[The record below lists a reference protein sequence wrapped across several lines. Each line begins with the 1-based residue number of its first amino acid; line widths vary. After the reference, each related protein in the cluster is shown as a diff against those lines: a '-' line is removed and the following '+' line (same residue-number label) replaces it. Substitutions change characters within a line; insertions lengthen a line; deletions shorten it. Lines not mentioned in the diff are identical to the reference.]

1 MCFLC
6 HIPCRRCRFRCEQRG
21 PRRLGHN
28 LRQFR
33 RGGNRRRH
41 IFASSGYLERSAS
54 AVERPTRFPATGSP
68 PVILV
73 NGTNLPSIPVV
84 APAVFQMSP
93 QHQGAIEN
101 ASYRLVS
108 AANPVSSGKVILIYC
123 TGLGPVTVP
132 QVDGVAASGSA
143 LASTTFPVTAT
154 IGGLPAPV
162 LWSGLTPGSVGLYQV
177 NATVPMG
184 VPVGALL
191 SS

>member
-1 MCFLC
+1 
-6 HIPCRRCRFRCEQRG
+6 
-21 PRRLGHN
+21 
-28 LRQFR
+28 
-33 RGGNRRRH
+33 
-41 IFASSGYLERSAS
+41 
-54 AVERPTRFPATGSP
+54 VERPTRFPATGSP

-154 IGGLPAPV
+154 IGGVA
-162 LWSGLTPGSVGLYQV
+162 
-177 NATVPMG
+177 ATVGFAGLVAPGEYQFNIVVPSVPSGDNLVVLKVNG
-184 VPVGALL
+184 VSTQPNAYLAVQ
-191 SS
+191 